1 MEALKATIEGLR
13 ELYQPS
19 RPATAGAAPL
29 SESGR
34 LFYRIMADH
43 YQSVLRAR
51 EEGRLVAM
59 HSGRPPLELL
69 HALDIV
75 PFYHEIFSLDAL
87 ALQRNLQP
95 YLEAASTAGIPVEFC
110 SNHRAMVGQ
119 ALTGAIPDPD
129 LLLLQTD
136 CCDNKLKT
144 WEIFFDHYDCPRF
157 LLDIPFTYREEGI
170 AYIRRQLDQ
179 LVSFLEAHS
188 GKKLDLDRLTQ
199 SLEHSRQC
207 HALYREINR
216 MRAGVPSPLNSR
228 EAFSPLAMM
237 LSLEGTPEAVS
248 YFQQLRDDLQERV
261 AQGKGAVEQENYR
274 LFWLHGLPL
283 HSLELLDWFE
293 REHGAVV
300 VMDQFSLLEEEDMID
315 PARPLESLARRHYF
329 SCLNIAFYGDLEKS
343 SRHITRAAREARAQ
357 GAVFLAHIGCQIG
370 CTMIRYFK
378 DALQEEVGIPTLILD
393 ADLIDPTAM
402 SLEEMQGKMEGFFE
416 ILDERKG
423 G

>member
-1 MEALKATIEGLR
+1 MATELKTLEEMRSLTPQGL
-13 ELYQPS
+13 
-19 RPATAGAAPL
+19 
-29 SESGR
+29 
-34 LFYRIMADH
+34 
-43 YQSVLRAR
+43 
-51 EEGRLVAM
+51 
-59 HSGRPPLELL
+59 PPLELL

-75 PFYHEIFSLDAL
+75 PFYHELFSIDAL
-87 ALQRNLQP
+87 VLQRNLQP

-119 ALTGAIPDPD
+119 ALTQAIPDPD

-144 WEIFFDHYDCPRF
+144 WEIFFDHYACPRF

-179 LVSFLEAHS
+179 LVSFLEARS
-188 GKKLDLDRLTQ
+188 GKKLDFDRLAQ
-199 SLEHSRQC
+199 SLEHSRRC

-216 MRAGVPSPLNSR
+216 MRAKVPSPLNS
-228 EAFSPLAMM
+228 
-237 LSLEGTPEAVS
+237 
-248 YFQQLRDDLQERV
+248 
-261 AQGKGAVEQENYR
+261 
-274 LFWLHGLPL
+274 
-283 HSLELLDWFE
+283 
-293 REHGAVV
+293 
-300 VMDQFSLLEEEDMID
+300 
-315 PARPLESLARRHYF
+315 
-329 SCLNIAFYGDLEKS
+329 
-343 SRHITRAAREARAQ
+343 REARAQ

-402 SLEEMQGKMEGFFE
+402 SLDEMQGKMEGFFE